1 MALTGLLIS
10 THLERGHVASVDSSA
25 DTDLNIS
32 VLLWS
37 VTGGAGA
44 HFHFHLTL
52 ARTPLYTGT
61 VTVQHQSV
69 HNTGGEGR
77 RASQQSENITKFY
90 KGTDKTYD
98 IVCIW
103 DFIINHHYNIQDPV
117 SCPELLTKPS
127 LYYNIN
133 ELYCIPPK

>member
-44 HFHFHLTL
+44 HFHFHSGHLVHTVH
-52 ARTPLYTGT
+52 TVHTVLY
-61 VTVQHQSV
+61 
-69 HNTGGEGR
+69 N
-77 RASQQSENITKFY
+77 
-90 KGTDKTYD
+90 
-98 IVCIW
+98 
-103 DFIINHHYNIQDPV
+103 
-117 SCPELLTKPS
+117 LLTGVKYQPEKKNNYWF
-127 LYYNIN
+127 LKKIQQ
-133 ELYCIPPK
+133 IIHI